1 MDISVVRV
9 LSSNV
14 FRPRTRGLRI
24 LQKPRQST
32 REQNPVNTMRNVE
45 TQWTI
50 ALLVAV
56 LLLSGIA
63 FGQTA
68 LPVDLETM
76 ILLRA
81 LPYDRNLKQRAASG
95 IHIAV
100 ITKNDDGT
108 STEIAN
114 AFRKAGKDGVS
125 GLTVE
130 ASVVVFESTAQ
141 LMDVIVD
148 RGVNLLYIHP
158 SVETALSS
166 IQEVARSEKIPSVG
180 GTKEIV
186 EKGASFGVYVVGNVP
201 KLVVNINTSRLEGL
215 DFSAELLV

>member
-1 MDISVVRV
+1 
-9 LSSNV
+9 
-14 FRPRTRGLRI
+14 
-24 LQKPRQST
+24 
-32 REQNPVNTMRNVE
+32 MRNVE
-45 TQWTI
+45 TQSTI

-68 LPVDLETM
+68 LPADLETM

-81 LPYDRNLKQRAASG
+81 LPYDRNLKQRAESG

-100 ITKNDDGT
+100 VTKNDDPT
-108 STEIAN
+108 STEMAD

-130 ASVVVFESTAQ
+130 ASVVAFESTAQ
-141 LMDVIVD
+141 LADAID
-148 RGVNLLYIHP
+148 EGGINLLYIHP
-158 SVETALSS
+158 SIETALSS
-166 IQEVARSEKIPSVG
+166 IQEVARSKKIPSVG

-201 KLVVNINTSRLEGL
+201 KLVVNISASRLEGL
-215 DFSAELLV
+215 DFSAELLGISTVVK

>member
-1 MDISVVRV
+1 M
-9 LSSNV
+9 
-14 FRPRTRGLRI
+14 
-24 LQKPRQST
+24 
-32 REQNPVNTMRNVE
+32 NTMRSVE
-45 TQWTI
+45 TQVPI

-63 FGQTA
+63 SGQSQ

-81 LPYDRNLKQRAASG
+81 LPYDRNLKARAESG

-100 ITKNDDGT
+100 VTDNDDQTGI
-108 STEIAN
+108 EIAS
-114 AFRKAGKDGVS
+114 AFRKAGKGGVG

-130 ASVVVFESTAQ
+130 VSVVAWESTTQ
-141 LMDVIVD
+141 LMDLID
-148 RGVNLLYIHP
+148 EIGFNLLYIHP

-166 IQEVARSEKIPSVG
+166 IQQVARSKKIPSVG

-201 KLVVNINTSRLEGL
+201 KLVVNINTARLEGL
-215 DFSAELLV
+215 DFSSELLGISTVVQ